1 MLYRQGPETPT
12 GISRERKYIVIVR
25 NTNFPRMFLYQWKI
39 SVGRNQYVFK
49 SNIFVLLTNA
59 KEQNLIPL
67 TLMGL
72 TLKINMT

>member
-1 MLYRQGPETPT
+1 
-12 GISRERKYIVIVR
+12 
-25 NTNFPRMFLYQWKI
+25 MFLYQWKI
-39 SVGRNQYVFK
+39 SVGSNQCVLK

-59 KEQNLIPL
+59 REQNLIPL